1 MDEIDSMV
9 RLLKAQKDSA
19 KLLEAAALDACSEG
33 KVSLV
38 KALLEAKVDPN
49 ATDDRRI
56 SMLHRAA
63 AISDPELSKASAH
76 IIKLLAESGAVIRRS
91 ALHVAGNP
99 LAVSALVELKAD
111 VDAKSTDGS
120 TPLALA
126 ISSGRDEVA
135 IELIRLNAKVDSS
148 LLFRCKNPDVAREL
162 LRANAD
168 PNVKDMF
175 GATPL
180 QYAVERGDR
189 ALARVLLEYRADPGV
204 VSGRAPAVV
213 SSSASSNSGDVGP
226 GNFLKTLAA
235 VNLSVLNAEDL
246 LSLENAV
253 SDFLTRVK
261 ISRSS
266 AQSCCVICRSSPK
279 RVVLLPCRHMCIC
292 DACTPPCVCPICR
305 CAVES
310 SISVFT

>member
-1 MDEIDSMV
+1 MDEVDSMV

-33 KVSLV
+33 KIFLV

-49 ATDDRRI
+49 ASDDRRL
-56 SMLHRAA
+56 SMIHRAA
-63 AISDPELSKASAH
+63 SITDPELSKASVQ
-76 IIKLLAESGAVIRRS
+76 IINLLAESGAVIRRS
-91 ALHVAGNP
+91 ALHVAGNA
-99 LAVSALVELKAD
+99 LAVSALVALKAD
-111 VDAKSTDGS
+111 VNAKSTDGS

-126 ISSGRDEVA
+126 LSSGRDEVA
-135 IELIRLNAKVDSS
+135 IELIRLNAHVDSS
-148 LLFRCKNPDVAREL
+148 LLFRCRNADVAREL

-189 ALARVLLEYRADPGV
+189 ALARVLLEYKADASV
-204 VSGRAPAVV
+204 VSGRPLVV
-213 SSSASSNSGDVGP
+213 TSSGSSSSDVGP
-226 GNFLKTLAA
+226 GNFLKAMNA
-235 VNLSVLNAEDL
+235 VNLSVLTSEDL
-246 LSLENAV
+246 QNLETAV
-253 SDFLTRVK
+253 TDFLTRVRN
-261 ISRSS
+261 SRSS
-266 AQSCCVICRSSPK
+266 AQSSCVVCRAAPK

-292 DACTPPCVCPICR
+292 DACVSLAACPVCR

-310 SISVFT
+310 TISVFT